1 MDQQVNQFLRR
12 ILARLEDL
20 QRGQPIRPRQANV
33 SAGVE
38 KVAQALTVRRVG
50 LPRGR
55 AQVQVQGR
63 IPGVVPGVGRGVRF
77 GVIQYSQN
85 AQAVPLQGGIM

>member
-1 MDQQVNQFLRR
+1 MQL
-12 ILARLEDL
+12 
-20 QRGQPIRPRQANV
+20 GQPVRPRLANV

-38 KVAQALTVRRVG
+38 KVAQALTVRRDG

-55 AQVQVQGR
+55 AQVQVQGC
-63 IPGVVPGVGRGVRF
+63 IPGVVSGVGRSVRF